1 MPGSPLISSL
11 HSSPFRPVIILPH
24 TEQ

>member
-1 MPGSPLISSL
+1 MRGSPLISSP

-24 TEQ
+24 TER